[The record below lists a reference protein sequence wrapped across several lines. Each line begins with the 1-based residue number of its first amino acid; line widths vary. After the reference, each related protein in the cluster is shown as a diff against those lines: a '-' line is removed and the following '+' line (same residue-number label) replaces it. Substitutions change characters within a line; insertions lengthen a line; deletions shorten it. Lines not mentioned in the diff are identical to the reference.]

1 MDDAGILALWADRLG
16 YLPMTDD
23 GTFLVGW
30 GDLETAFAIR
40 EDSEGFTVDKQSRGQ
55 WATLGRFSARSEAEA
70 FLAVCLASIWRA
82 DRGLGDV
89 FPADPAPDTTVTRT
103 DEGYDVGAGGHH
115 ASFRQ
120 RSDAKRYT
128 YVAGR
133 GLQKV
138 NDFLM
143 Q

>member
-1 MDDAGILALWADRLG
+1 MWADRLS
-16 YLPMTDD
+16 YLPLTGD
-23 GTFLVGW
+23 GRLLVGW

-40 EDSEGFTVDKQSRGQ
+40 QDREGFTVDKQSRGQ
-55 WATLGRFSARSEAEA
+55 WTTLGRFSSRSEAET

-89 FPADPAPDTTVTRT
+89 FPAEPAPDTTVTRI
-103 DEGYDVGAGGHH
+103 DQGYDVEARGHE

-120 RSDAKRYT
+120 RTDAKRYT
-128 YVAGR
+128 YVAGL
-133 GLQKV
+133 GLRQV
-138 NDFLM
+138 NGFLM

>member
-1 MDDAGILALWADRLG
+1 MDDAGILALWADRLSF
-16 YLPMTDD
+16 LPLTDD

-30 GDLETAFAIR
+30 GDLETAFALR
-40 EDSEGFTVDKQSRGQ
+40 QDPAGFTVDKQSRGQ
-55 WATLGRFSARSEAEA
+55 WATLGRFSARTEAEP

-89 FPADPAPDTTVTRT
+89 FPAEPAPDTSITRT
-103 DEGYDVGAGGHH
+103 DEGYDVEAGGHH

>member
-1 MDDAGILALWADRLG
+1 MWADRLG
-16 YLPMTDD
+16 YLPMTSD

-40 EDSEGFTVDKQSRGQ
+40 QDREGFTIDKQSRGQ
-55 WATLGRFSARSEAEA
+55 WATLGWFSSRSEAEA
-70 FLAVCLASIWRA
+70 FLTVCLASIWRA

-89 FPADPAPDTTVTRT
+89 FPVEPAPDTAVIRT
-103 DEGYDVGAGGHH
+103 DQGYDVEARGNR

-120 RSDAKRYT
+120 RTDAKRYT

-133 GLQKV
+133 ELQRV